1 MRAGAKRKRW
11 QESGLTQLTDL
22 VQAAFD
28 IREAQ
33 RGEHSVAAAVST
45 ARRAEYSLQ
54 LTTERRR
61 WTTAC
66 IAMPQREHYGGD

>member
-1 MRAGAKRKRW
+1 MRAGAIRKGW

-33 RGEHSVAAAVST
+33 GAN
-45 ARRAEYSLQ
+45 
-54 LTTERRR
+54 
-61 WTTAC
+61 
-66 IAMPQREHYGGD
+66 IP